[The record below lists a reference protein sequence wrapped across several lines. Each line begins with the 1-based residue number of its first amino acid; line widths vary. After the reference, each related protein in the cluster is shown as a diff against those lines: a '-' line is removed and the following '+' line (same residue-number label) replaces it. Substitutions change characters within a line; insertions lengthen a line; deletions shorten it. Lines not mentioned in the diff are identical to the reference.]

1 MTDESLSARERWNRR
16 YAETGVRPF
25 SDPPSEWLVDNRSL
39 LSMRGTRRALDVA
52 CGGGRN
58 SAFLAQLGFEVEAL
72 DISDHAIGEVSAAA
86 AEHRLAVRPRRVDL
100 EQEQFAI
107 EAYDVIVQFN
117 YLQRNLFDALAQALA
132 PGGLLLVETRLRA
145 EPLSNEEPFNPR
157 FSLEPGELRAAF
169 GQLEI
174 VRYWEGPVPHSS
186 RPRSVARLAARRP
199 GAAG

>member
-1 MTDESLSARERWNRR
+1 MTDETLNARERWNRR

-25 SDPPSEWLVDNRSL
+25 LDPPSQWLVDNRAL
-39 LSMRGTRRALDVA
+39 LNARSTGLALDVA

-72 DISDHAIGEVSAAA
+72 DVSDHAISEVNAAV

-100 EQEQFAI
+100 ENEQLPVGV
-107 EAYDVIVQFN
+107 YDVIVQFN
-117 YLQRNLFDALAQALA
+117 YLQRDLFDSLARALT
-132 PGGLLLVETRLRA
+132 PGGLLLAETRLRA
-145 EPLSNEEPFNPR
+145 EPLAGEEPFNPR
-157 FSLEPGELRAAF
+157 FALETGELRAAF

-174 VRYWEGPVPHSS
+174 VRYWEGPVPQSS

-199 GAAG
+199 VTDG